1 MSFLSNLKLAREDDE
16 ILVDSA
22 AEPAEIDVTEA
33 IQAEEDALEVQETE
47 AAIEEEQGE
56 IEVQSEV
63 VEELQEQDAAIEE
76 KLETPA
82 EVTPEDVAV
91 AQEAFAFTLGRL
103 AGNSEVYKSYKSMKV
118 SYEDAKTDPVS
129 ALKLHQEGVKEM
141 AAKVWDSIKVMFQK
155 IVAFFKK
162 MWIKIP
168 AMFTNYVKKA
178 EALKGQVNALDASYS
193 NKDGHLEA
201 SKKHLK
207 PFAAVIGV
215 SKLSNLFE
223 EAITKTTKISEDFA
237 KQIEKATEET
247 STKAVENFIAKLTL
261 KPSSLVDLGEN
272 QKVVV
277 LGLTNDGIVCV
288 NEKGES
294 LNASVKDFNGDLKN
308 GAVTTIK
315 GDKAELIEKV
325 ETLSKMA
332 NNKDQALKSIDALF
346 KTVETS
352 VNNSIKKGIS
362 EGQDAGQEKAKILRS
377 IIIKL
382 PNACLKSYLV
392 ICKSLS
398 GYISE
403 CLSNSKGSAAKEEK
417 KEESK

>member
-16 ILVDSA
+16 ILVDGA

-141 AAKVWDSIKVMFQK
+141 ASKVWDSIKVMFQK
-155 IVAFFKK
+155 VVAFFKK
-162 MWIKIP
+162 IWIKLP

-178 EALKGQVNALDASYS
+178 EALKGQINGLE
-193 NKDGHLEA
+193 DGFDGKEKALEA
-201 SKKHLK
+201 SKKYLK
-207 PFAAVIGV
+207 PFACIEGSSL
-215 SKLSNLFE
+215 SKVYEIFSPLAIKLPS
-223 EAITKTTKISEDFA
+223 EAEKLV
-237 KQIEKATEET
+237 KQVEADSQTGGI
-247 STKAVENFIAKLTL
+247 KAVESFVSGLKL
-261 KPSSLVDLGEN
+261 KPVANVKIENKEGE
-272 QKVVV
+272 VAV
-277 LGLTNDGIVCV
+277 LGLTNDGIQCV
-288 NEKGES
+288 S
-294 LNASVKDFNGDLKN
+294 S
-308 GAVTTIK
+308 K
-315 GDKAELIEKV
+315 GDSFTATIENFDGNYGK
-325 ETLSKMA
+325 LSSTKQDLLVMCENLLKLA
-332 NNKDQALKSIDALF
+332 KDKDSVLKENDKLF
-346 KTVETS
+346 KTQEQA
-352 VNNSIKKGIS
+352 VNKIVKEGIANKA
-362 EGQDAGQEKAKILRS
+362 EKEEVNKAKVLRN

-382 PNACLKSYLV
+382 PNICLKTYMVL
-392 ICKSLS
+392 LRNNA

-403 CLSNSKGSAAKEEK
+403 VIK
-417 KEESK
+417 K